1 MDSCVAHLPKK
12 TIAFISVLR
21 KDQNKMN
28 CEKEGAEKKML
39 ISIYSE
45 EKMLSIC
52 KLLKSIL
59 FKGFILTEDLVPGT

>member
-1 MDSCVAHLPKK
+1 MLHTYPRRQLLSYQSLGKIKK
-12 TIAFISVLR
+12 
-21 KDQNKMN
+21 KKN
-28 CEKEGAEKKML
+28 CEEEGVGKNIF

-45 EKMLSIC
+45 AKTFSIC